1 MAMKEAI
8 GALNDLVSRGVIK
21 EYAIGGGTAAL
32 AYLEPVLT
40 FDVDVFVVFGDPDR
54 IDLLTPI
61 YSILTGEYGAT
72 YNAEHPETITVCG
85 VAFQFLEA
93 QEGLLLEACR
103 NAKTID
109 YEGVPVRVFP
119 AEYLMAI
126 CLSTGRPK
134 DRQRLGMFVAERA
147 YDEAR
152 LIPILKDYS
161 LEEKW
166 NAWKV

>member
-8 GALNDLVSRGVIK
+8 SALNDLVKRGVIK

-54 IDLLTPI
+54 IDILAPI
-61 YSILTGEYGAT
+61 YSVLTREYDAT
-72 YNAEHPETITVCG
+72 YNTEHPETIMVCG

-93 QEGLLLEACR
+93 QDGLLLEACR
-103 NAKTID
+103 NAKSID
-109 YEGVPVRVFP
+109 YEGVTVRVFP

-126 CLSTGRPK
+126 CLATGRPK
-134 DRQRLGMFVAERA
+134 DRQRLGMFIAERA
-147 YDEAR
+147 YDESR
-152 LIPILKDYS
+152 LIPILKTYS
-161 LEEKW
+161 LETKW
-166 NAWKV
+166 NEWKV